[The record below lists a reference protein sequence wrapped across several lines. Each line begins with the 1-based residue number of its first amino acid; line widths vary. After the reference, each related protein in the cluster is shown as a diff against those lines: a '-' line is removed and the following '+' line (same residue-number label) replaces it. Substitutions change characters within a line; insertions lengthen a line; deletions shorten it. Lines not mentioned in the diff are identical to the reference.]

1 MRGPKVSVN
10 EIWSMK
16 EWTWECSLSLGQ
28 VISSCCCFQMFMGSL
43 SCACVLTT
51 GLLKHTTASLASLC
65 PFPCTVLFCGPCL
78 PILKVQYLISLF
90 SKSLQVWKTQNFVK
104 VFFFFHSDFSIIW
117 VIYGW
122 DKLLG
127 AVSATTATIPQEI
140 RAALSYSA
148 YSFMFL
154 MMESVKLFLQ
164 LTFFW
169 LWPAVQW
176 KPEAWCERAI
186 TLHLALWPLI
196 SWFNLQPLIFDG
208 WNW

>member
-1 MRGPKVSVN
+1 MNLGMLFVSWPGHFQLLLFSNVYGKFILCLCSN
-10 EIWSMK
+10 HGTLEAHHCFTCIIVPISMHSFIL
-16 EWTWECSLSLGQ
+16 WSLSAHLKST
-28 VISSCCCFQMFMGSL
+28 IFNFP
-43 SCACVLTT
+43 VL
-51 GLLKHTTASLASLC
+51 KIPASLEDSE
-65 PFPCTVLFCGPCL
+65 FC
-78 PILKVQYLISLF
+78 QS
-90 SKSLQVWKTQNFVK
+90 
-104 VFFFFHSDFSIIW
+104 FFFFHSDFSIIW

-154 MMESVKLFLQ
+154 MMESVKWFLQ